1 MDSNLGIDLQLE
13 TMFKYEL
20 DKSHVTLGCFDT
32 DYSSLVFTAP
42 NWLPVSCCE
51 VESSLLF

>member
-32 DYSSLVFTAP
+32 DYSSLVFTTP
-42 NWLPVSCCE
+42 I
-51 VESSLLF
+51 